1 MKHRQID
8 REKTNSKLGVIEKLL
23 NPNNDSDFQKLQKTM
38 FEHLWKDNREIED
51 IKMGKHDD
59 VFDEEDKK
67 EIIQMIEQ
75 DNFEMRKQRILSGI
89 RKDKKNNYK
98 VLKEI
103 FGVEGITIQ

>member
-1 MKHRQID
+1 MRILQ
-8 REKTNSKLGVIEKLL
+8 RRNETNINKIKNYQGHSTHQSDMEKLQETL
-23 NPNNDSDFQKLQKTM
+23 FK
-38 FEHLWKDNREIED
+38 HLWSFNQEISD
-51 IKMGKHDD
+51 IGNGKHND
-59 VFDEEDKK
+59 VFDEEEKK
-67 EIIQMIEQ
+67 ELIQMIEQ

>member
-1 MKHRQID
+1 MNRNRCQIKN
-8 REKTNSKLGVIEKLL
+8 RTNLNNIKNFYGHSTHLSDMDKLTQTL
-23 NPNNDSDFQKLQKTM
+23 
-38 FEHLWKDNREIED
+38 FENQWTFNQEILD
-51 IKMGKHDD
+51 VGNGKHND

>member
-1 MKHRQID
+1 MRILQRRNETNINKIKNYQGHSTHLSDID
-8 REKTNSKLGVIEKLL
+8 
-23 NPNNDSDFQKLQKTM
+23 KLQQTL
-38 FEHLWKDNREIED
+38 FNNLWSFNQEILD
-51 IKMGKHDD
+51 IGNGKHDD

>member
-1 MKHRQID
+1 MSRNRYQIKN
-8 REKTNSKLGVIEKLL
+8 RTVM
-23 NPNNDSDFQKLQKTM
+23 NNIKNYKGHSTHLSDMDKMTQTLFKN
-38 FEHLWKDNREIED
+38 LWSFNQEILDIDN
-51 IKMGKHDD
+51 GKHDD

-75 DNFEMRKQRILSGI
+75 DNYEMRKQRILSGI

-103 FGVEGITIQ
+103 FGLNTTQVA